1 MPEGGSSY
9 RRGGIQAVIGVGW
22 PSQSASRCRVMRT
35 GDTLSGISPR
45 TKEEMRNSKRKYV
58 GTGGTRAGY
67 ERGREKVFQ
76 KGWTGLAGLTQRNSS
91 SRRLLALR
99 EMTNCFDKDFIEI
112 IWAVLAHGGQLCT
125 ALCRKTWDQQS
136 KCVCVFSCMCF
147 SLCVCDCVHPCRQT
161 LGSAICNR
169 ADC

>member
-1 MPEGGSSY
+1 
-9 RRGGIQAVIGVGW
+9 
-22 PSQSASRCRVMRT
+22 
-35 GDTLSGISPR
+35 
-45 TKEEMRNSKRKYV
+45 MRNSKRKYV

-67 ERGREKVFQ
+67 ERAGEKVFG

-91 SRRLLALR
+91 SRPLLALR

-112 IWAVLAHGGQLCT
+112 IWAVLAHGSQLCA

-136 KCVCVFSCMCF
+136 KWVFMF
-147 SLCVCDCVHPCRQT
+147 VFQHVCDCVHPCRQT

>member
-1 MPEGGSSY
+1 
-9 RRGGIQAVIGVGW
+9 
-22 PSQSASRCRVMRT
+22 
-35 GDTLSGISPR
+35 
-45 TKEEMRNSKRKYV
+45 MRNSKRKYV

-67 ERGREKVFQ
+67 ERAGEKVFE

-112 IWAVLAHGGQLCT
+112 IWAVLAHRSQLCA

-136 KCVCVFSCMCF
+136 KCVCVISMLYRVGCF
-147 SLCVCDCVHPCRQT
+147 RTVVEILYFR
-161 LGSAICNR
+161 
-169 ADC
+169 